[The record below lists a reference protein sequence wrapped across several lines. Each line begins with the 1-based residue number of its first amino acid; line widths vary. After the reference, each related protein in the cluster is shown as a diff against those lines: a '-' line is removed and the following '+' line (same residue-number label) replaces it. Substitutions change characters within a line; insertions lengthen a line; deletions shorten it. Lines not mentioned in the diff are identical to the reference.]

1 MSTIAVM
8 NIDAVIN
15 IDRDYVRDTLV
26 RLVQINSINPTLAP
40 GAPGEAEI
48 AAFIAGSLRFCGL
61 ETRVFEPVPG
71 RASVLGRL
79 AGTGGGRSLMLNAHS
94 DTVDVSGMTEPF
106 SGAIRDGKV
115 YGRGSYDMKGS
126 LAACMAAAKA
136 LADGDA
142 GAHLRGDVLVAAVAD
157 EEYGSLGTSELIARM
172 KVDGKVDGAIVTE
185 PTALEICLAHKG
197 YLWIAVQVTGRAAHG
212 SRFELGIDANMKM
225 GAFLSRLVALERD
238 LRARPPHP
246 LVGPPSLHA
255 AMLSGGTGLSTYA
268 PSSLVQI
275 ERRTVPGETQAQAT
289 AEIQAIVDSLAA
301 SDPDFHA
308 TVRPFFVRDPF
319 EVAPGAAIVQ
329 AVHRA
334 AAKVRGRA
342 PALIGDTPWM
352 DAALLQAAGVETVVC
367 GAAGAGAHSDVEWV
381 DLDSVVKLAE
391 ILAEAALQYC
401 A

>member
-1 MSTIAVM
+1 M
-8 NIDAVIN
+8 NIDAVIH

-48 AAFIAGSLRFCGL
+48 AAFIAGSLRSCGL
-61 ETRVFEPVPG
+61 ETRVFEPAPG
-71 RASVLGRL
+71 RTSVLGRL

-94 DTVDVSGMTEPF
+94 DTVDVPGMAEPF

-142 GAHLRGDVLVAAVAD
+142 GARLRGDVLVAAVAD
-157 EEYGSLGTSELIARM
+157 EEYGSLGTSDLIARM
-172 KVDGKVDGAIVTE
+172 NVDGKVDGAIVTE

-197 YLWIAVQVTGRAAHG
+197 YLWIEVQVTGRAAHG
-212 SRFELGIDANMKM
+212 SRFEFGIDANMKM
-225 GAFLSRLVALERD
+225 GAFLSRLGALERD

-301 SDPDFHA
+301 ADPDFHA

-342 PALIGDTPWM
+342 PAHIGDTPWM

>member
-1 MSTIAVM
+1 V
-8 NIDAVIN
+8 NIDH
-15 IDRDYVRDTLV
+15 DYVRDTLV
-26 RLVQINSINPTLAP
+26 RLVRINSINPTLAP

-48 AAFIAGSLRFCGL
+48 AAFIAGSLRSCGL
-61 ETRVFEPVPG
+61 ETRIFEPVPG

-94 DTVDVSGMTEPF
+94 DTVDVPGMAEPF

-115 YGRGSYDMKGS
+115 YGRGAYDMKGS

-136 LADGDA
+136 LAGADA
-142 GAHLRGDVLVAAVAD
+142 GTRLRGDVLVAAVAD
-157 EEYGSLGTSELIARM
+157 EEYGSLGTSGLIAQM

-197 YLWIAVQVTGRAAHG
+197 YLWIEVQVTGRAAHG
-212 SRFELGIDANMKM
+212 SKFELGIDANMKM
-225 GAFLSRLVALERD
+225 GAFLSRLGALECD

-268 PSSLVQI
+268 SSCLVQI

-301 SDPDFHA
+301 ADPDFHA

-319 EVAPGAAIVQ
+319 EVAPDAAIVQ

-342 PALIGDTPWM
+342 PAHIGDTPWM

-367 GAAGAGAHSDVEWV
+367 GAAGAGAHSDIEWV